1 MRKEGTREMA
11 ADIVRRGGID
21 TGKAQLVVELRP
33 GGERLSV
40 ARDAAGLA
48 ALANWLIEHRV
59 SIVALEASGGYE
71 DEVIERLTA
80 AGLRVARLNPLK
92 VRRFA
97 QAKGRLAKNDR
108 VDAAVIAHYAE
119 VFPDE
124 GFDDPDRA
132 DPVRT
137 ALVEHLRLRTF
148 LQQQITGCT
157 NQLEH
162 LRAPELRTILLEQR
176 AELRQ
181 RSRALDRSI
190 ARLIAAAPRLAAL
203 AKRLRSVPGVGPVLT
218 ATLIGHLPELG
229 RLTRRQVAS
238 LVGVAPFDDDSG
250 SHHGRRRIKGGR
262 AAVRKVLYMAA
273 LVAMQ
278 RNPVLRAFAQ
288 RLAGK
293 EAKAIITA
301 CMRKLLTILN
311 AIVRDGSTWKP
322 A

>member
-1 MRKEGTREMA
+1 
-11 ADIVRRGGID
+11 
-21 TGKAQLVVELRP
+21 VELRP
-33 GGERLSV
+33 GGERLSA

-48 ALANWLIEHRV
+48 ALADWLIEHRV

-80 AGLRVARLNPLK
+80 AGLQVARLNPLK

-124 GFDDPDRA
+124 GFDDPDLA
-132 DPVRT
+132 DPART

-148 LQQQITGCT
+148 LQEQITGCT

-162 LRAPELRTILLEQR
+162 LRASELRTIVLEQR
-176 AELRQ
+176 AALTQ
-181 RSRALDRSI
+181 RRSALDRSI

-218 ATLIGHLPELG
+218 ATLIGRLPELG
-229 RLTRRQVAS
+229 RLDRRRIAS

-250 SHHGRRRIKGGR
+250 GHHGRRHIKGGR

-278 RNPVLRAFAQ
+278 HNLVLRAFAQ
-288 RLAGK
+288 RLTGK
-293 EAKAIITA
+293 ETKAIITA